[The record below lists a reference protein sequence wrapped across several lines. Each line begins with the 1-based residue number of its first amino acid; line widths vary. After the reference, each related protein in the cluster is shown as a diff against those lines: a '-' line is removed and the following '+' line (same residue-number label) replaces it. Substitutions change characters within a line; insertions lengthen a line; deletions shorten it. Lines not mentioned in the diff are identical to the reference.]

1 MRGIVRRLIG
11 GPNRMLAAFGV
22 VFAGSIVVL
31 FLVDLNARYRDAIAV
46 AEQQTRNYAEVLA
59 QHTARTFEGVD
70 RTLRAAEIIRQ
81 QARDASPSGPVGAE
95 AALRVRDAL
104 RHLQQ
109 TSPLI
114 LGVGWTDAQGNK
126 RVHSYDHDPVRPN
139 IADLPQFTV
148 QRERDDVGLFISPPY
163 RSMKSGNWIVAASR
177 RLDHADGTFAGIVL
191 APLDLAYFGS
201 IFRSIDLGPGGAVM
215 LFHRSGVLLARE
227 PFVPDFIGRSFA
239 KAELFAHH
247 LPAAPAGAYE
257 LTGYR
262 DGAARISG
270 YTVVPNLPLV
280 MLVSFSRDEV
290 LAPWYRHLCTFGPVV
305 AFVVVVILLGTI
317 LLMRQT
323 RKIADNSRTLAL
335 TLDTMAHGLSQFDR
349 NARLVLANRRY
360 REMYGLTPD
369 QAKPGTPLRSILAAC
384 SANGTGL
391 ESTDSFVERR
401 LRELSAGKS
410 SRGVNHMR
418 DGRMIAVHQEAT
430 RDGGWVGIHHD
441 ITAEKRTEA
450 ELIAKSEELERA
462 NLWFDAALTNLPVG
476 LCMYDAAQRLIVCNS
491 QYREMYELSPDQVR
505 PGTTLRAVLEARVAA
520 GKSPDAPREYIEQRL
535 REVAEAKA
543 YHVVNELRDSRMI
556 QVTHQP
562 MASGGWVAIHEDVT
576 AEKRAEAALIAKS
589 EELGRANMRFDAAL
603 NNMSQGLCM
612 FDAGQRV
619 VVANSRYGEIYGLTP
634 EQMRAGMT
642 ARQIIECRIA
652 NGAYDGAVVDDYI
665 ERIFSQSGD
674 IQTHSNGRVVSI
686 QRQFLP
692 DGSVLTVHE
701 DITDRRQ
708 SEAKVAFMA
717 HHDLLTG
724 LANRTFFMEKIEE
737 AGARLR
743 RRGEAFSVF
752 MLDLDRFKD
761 VNDSLGHP
769 AGDALLKEM
778 AQRLRSALRETD
790 VLARLGGDEFAIL
803 LSGEQHQRDSAIMLA
818 VRINEVIA
826 RPFEL
831 EGRRVTIGTSIG
843 IALAPQDGVEPDELL
858 KKSDLALYRAKAQG
872 RNGFNFFDA
881 QMTADAD
888 ARHQL
893 ENEMREGIARNEFE
907 LFYQPMYD
915 AETREARGAE
925 ALVRWR
931 HPHKGL
937 IAPDAFIPLAE
948 DTGLIVQLGGW
959 ILQKACTD
967 AASWPD
973 HVKVAINLSSMQF
986 RKSDLFDIILCA
998 LVESG
1003 LPPERLEVEITES
1016 VLLENEAK
1024 YRSLLQQLKNIGVSI
1039 VLDDFGTG
1047 YSSLG
1052 YLTKFPVDKIK
1063 IDKSFTQGV
1072 IARAECAAVIAS
1084 VLTLARGLDIAT
1096 TAEGVETE
1104 DQYDMLRAAGVTFV
1118 QGYLFCRP
1126 CPASELSFANAEL
1139 EVVRPEGGDRA
1150 SAA

>member
-1 MRGIVRRLIG
+1 MRRFIRNLMS
-11 GPNRMLAAFGV
+11 GPNRMLATFGV
-22 VFAGSIVVL
+22 VIAGSIAVL
-31 FLVDLNARYRDAIAV
+31 FLVDLNARYRDAIAG
-46 AEQQTRNYAEVLA
+46 AKQEARNYAEVLA
-59 QHTARTFEGVD
+59 QHTAGAFSGVD
-70 RTLRAAEIIRQ
+70 RVLRAAEIVQQ
-81 QARDASPSGPVGAE
+81 QANDSRRSAVEE
-95 AALRVRDAL
+95 ARRIHDAL
-104 RHLQQ
+104 RNLQQ

-114 LGVGWTDAQGNK
+114 RAVSWTDAQGNK
-126 RVHSYDHDPVRPN
+126 LVHSYDRDPKRHNV
-139 IADLPQFTV
+139 ADLPQFTV
-148 QRERDDVGLFISPPY
+148 QRDNPNAGLFISPPY
-163 RSMKSGNWIVAASR
+163 HSLEAGSWIVAASR
-177 RLDHADGTFAGIVL
+177 RLNNVDGSFAGIAL
-191 APLDLAYFGS
+191 APLDVSYFAN
-201 IFRSIDLGPGGAVM
+201 IFRSLHLGQGGAVM
-215 LFHRSGVLLARE
+215 LFHSSGVLLARE
-227 PFVPDFIGRSFA
+227 PLVPEFIGRSFA
-239 KAELFAHH
+239 KAELFARH
-247 LPAAPAGAYE
+247 LPQATTGAYE
-257 LTGYR
+257 VEAYYGDTQRIAGY
-262 DGAARISG
+262 AA
-270 YTVVPNLPLV
+270 VPHMPLV
-280 MLVSFSRDEV
+280 MLVSFNRAEV
-290 LAPWYRHLCTFGPVV
+290 LAPWYRHLGTFGPMV
-305 AFVVVVILLGTI
+305 AFVVGVILLGTF

-323 RKIADNSRTLAL
+323 RRNADKSRTLWL
-335 TLDTMAHGLSQFDR
+335 TLETMSAGLSQFDR
-349 NARLVLANRRY
+349 AGRLVICNSRY
-360 REMYGLTPD
+360 REMYGLTRE
-369 QAKPGTPLRSILAAC
+369 QTRPGTSLRALLTASA
-384 SANGTGL
+384 ANGTGL
-391 ESTDSFVERR
+391 EPAPDYVERR
-401 LRELSAGKS
+401 LRELLGGKS
-410 SRGVNHMR
+410 SRAVNHMQ
-418 DGRMIAVHQEAT
+418 DGRIIAVNQEPT
-430 RDGGWVGIHHD
+430 HDGGWVGIHHD
-441 ITAEKRTEA
+441 ITAEKRTQA
-450 ELIAKSEELERA
+450 EVTAKSEALERA
-462 NLWFDAALTNLPVG
+462 NLRFDAALTNLPVG
-476 LCMYDAAQRLIVCNS
+476 LCMYDGDQRLIVCNAR
-491 QYREMYELSPDQVR
+491 YREMYDLSADQVR

-520 GKSPDAPREYIEQRL
+520 GMSPDDAQEYIDQRL
-535 REVAEAKA
+535 KEVAEAKA
-543 YHVVNELRDSRMI
+543 YHVVNELRDGRMI

-562 MASGGWVAIHEDVT
+562 MEEGGWVAIHEDVT
-576 AEKRAEAALIAKS
+576 AEKLAEAGLIKKS
-589 EELGRANMRFDAAL
+589 EELRRANMRFDAAL

-612 FDAGQRV
+612 YDAEQRI
-619 VVANSRYGEIYGLTP
+619 VVANNRFAEIYGLTA
-634 EQMRAGMT
+634 EQIRAGLT
-642 ARQIIECRIA
+642 VRQLVEYRIA
-652 NGAYDGAVVDDYI
+652 NGSYTGTVEEYVG
-665 ERIFSQSGD
+665 RIFEEATD
-674 IQTHSNGRVVSI
+674 IQTHAGGRVVSI
-686 QRQFLP
+686 QRLRLP
-692 DGSVLTVHE
+692 DGSVLTTHE

-778 AQRLRSALRETD
+778 AQRLRSSLRETD

-803 LSGEQHQRDSAIMLA
+803 QGGETHQRDSAIMLA
-818 VRINEVIA
+818 VRINEVVA

-843 IALAPQDGVEPDELL
+843 IALAPQDGVDPDDLI
-858 KKSDLALYRAKAQG
+858 KKADLALYRTKSQG

-881 QMTADAD
+881 NMTAEAD

-915 AETREARGAE
+915 AETRAMRGAE

-931 HPHKGL
+931 HPQKGL
-937 IAPDAFIPLAE
+937 VPPDRFIPLAE

-967 AASWPD
+967 AAAWPD
-973 HVKVAINLSSMQF
+973 HVKVAVNLSSMQF
-986 RKSDLFDIILCA
+986 RKGDLFDIILCA

-1016 VLLENEAK
+1016 VLLENEAN
-1024 YRSLLQQLKNIGVSI
+1024 YATLLQQLKNIGVAI

-1063 IDKSFTQGV
+1063 IDKSFTQGL

-1104 DQYDMLRAAGVTFV
+1104 DQYDMLRAAGVNFV

-1126 CPASELSFANAEL
+1126 CPAAEL
-1139 EVVRPEGGDRA
+1139 RFSPIDPELFHHEDSARA